1 MHMNNNGVKIGVC
14 SPESV
19 MYDSSFAEDFTKWLD
34 GVSNSLDD
42 FFKLTD
48 ALRESENNKV
58 KTLTWFEYESL

>member
-1 MHMNNNGVKIGVC
+1 MNNKGVKIGIS

-19 MYDSSFAEDFTKWLD
+19 MYDSSFANDFIKYLD
-34 GVSNSLDD
+34 GISASLDE

>member
-1 MHMNNNGVKIGVC
+1 MNNNKSVKIGIS

-19 MYDSSFAEDFTKWLD
+19 MYDSSFANDFIKYLD
-34 GVSNSLDD
+34 GISDSLDE

>member
-1 MHMNNNGVKIGVC
+1 MNNKSVEIRIS

-19 MYDSSFAEDFTKWLD
+19 MYDSSFTKDFIKYLD
-34 GVSNSLDD
+34 GISDSLDE

-48 ALRESENNKV
+48 ALRESENNA